1 MIEILSETWNYL
13 LPFLGVLAALVFVHE
28 MGHYL
33 VARLNGVR
41 VEAFAIGFGPEL
53 VGWTGRT
60 GTRWKICA
68 VPLGGYVKMFGDR
81 DGSSAPDGE
90 AIVEMTAEEKKVSF
104 HHKRLSQRAA
114 IVAAGPIANFIFA
127 IVIFA
132 VFYMVYGLPTSV
144 PEITA
149 VDAGSAA
156 EKAGLEA
163 GDRILS
169 IDGRG
174 IDRFEDVQLV
184 VHSGLGTPFEMT
196 VVRDGAPLTMTVVP
210 KVVAFTDDFGNKTQI
225 GELGVRG
232 AKVSLQRLGLVA
244 AVGEATQSTYDFTMV
259 TLRAIGQFIAGTR
272 STTEMTGPVGIAKL
286 SGDLAQFGMIALMW
300 LTAILSI
307 NLGLV
312 NLFPVPVLDGGHLLF
327 YLIEAVRGRPLALR
341 TQEYGFR
348 IGLGLVVLLMVFVT
362 WNDLMM
368 IVSHL
373 V

>member
-1 MIEILSETWNYL
+1 MIEILSEIWNYL
-13 LPFLGVLAALVFVHE
+13 LPFLGVLTALVFVHE
-28 MGHYL
+28 MGHYIL
-33 VARLNGVR
+33 ARLNGVR

-53 VGWTGRT
+53 LGWTDRS
-60 GTRWKICA
+60 GTRWKFCA

-90 AIVEMTAEEKKVSF
+90 AIVEMTAAEKKISF
-104 HHKRLSQRAA
+104 HHKRLPQRAA
-114 IVAAGPIANFIFA
+114 IVAAGPIANFLFA

-132 VFYMVYGLPTSV
+132 TSYMIYGQPTSV
-144 PEITA
+144 PEITT
-149 VDAGSAA
+149 VEAGGAA
-156 EKAGLEA
+156 DKAGLEA

-174 IDRFEDVQLV
+174 INRFEDVQLI
-184 VHSGLGTPFEMT
+184 VHTGLDAPLEMT
-196 VVRDGAPLTMTVVP
+196 VLRDGAPLTMTVVP
-210 KVVAFTDDFGNKTQI
+210 RVVPFTDDFGNKTQI

-232 AKVSLQRLGLVA
+232 AKVSLHRLDFVPAVRA
-244 AVGEATQSTYDFTMV
+244 ATRSTYDFTLV
-259 TLRAIGQFIAGTR
+259 TLRAIGQFITGTR
-272 STTEMTGPVGIAKL
+272 STTEMTGPIGIAKL

-307 NLGLV
+307 NLGLI
-312 NLFPVPVLDGGHLLF
+312 NLFPVPILDGGHLLF
-327 YLIEAVRGRPLALR
+327 YLIEAVRRRPLALR

-362 WNDLMM
+362 WNDLTM
-368 IVSHL
+368 IVSQL